1 MSFYKQISVIALFF
15 TIQILFF
22 IPNYNNLFI
31 ITLKGLVSGGLV
43 VVLFSYAFPGLLK
56 NYTKRK
62 NNLTEK
68 RNNKEKNDYKI
79 IDKKYKT
86 LLSQIQ
92 EGIISTNNNYATGIY
107 IYDQSSTE
115 YTLKSSSDDCFA
127 NTLNGQNALLSD
139 IISNNQSQ
147 IYNKKENDYNDW
159 DELIDKA
166 NWTGSESLMGFPI
179 RYQNNVIG
187 ALVVYIEH
195 FSNMNTQDQSI
206 INSLVNILN
215 QGIVDIEESEV
226 AIRSQINSNRIRDLF
241 KDFDPESDLDTFLK
255 SIKNVCRAIFKY
267 DKLTISFASDKID
280 QLKVMVV
287 DGFDEDIDFGISYDC
302 RNSILGLSFIDNK
315 TIHYTDWRKEFP
327 EMNRFDADSEDFIE
341 FSTIL
346 SSPLREDGRSIG
358 NISFERMGQYSF
370 SDKEIEMLNMLSENV
385 SKILGWI
392 DIHQELNRS
401 ASRDG
406 LTGLL
411 NHKTFLSRF
420 EKEITRSSRFDHQLG
435 LIFFDIDKFKLV
447 NDNYG
452 HLYGDYVLEEVSRI
466 ISKNVRSID
475 IVGRYGGEEF
485 SVLLVNTDINDC
497 IPLAEKIV
505 KKIEKKTYLKD
516 GIAVNLTISA
526 GMAGFPLHSDNIET
540 LIAKADKAMYQT
552 KQIGGNGVTIAE

>member
-147 IYNKKENDYNDW
+147 IYNKKENDYNGW

-166 NWTGSESLMGFPI
+166 NWTGSESLMGFPV

-287 DGFDEDIDFGISYDC
+287 DGFDEDADVGISYDC

>member
-127 NTLNGQNALLSD
+127 NTLNGQNALFSD

-147 IYNKKENDYNDW
+147 IYNKKENDYNGW

-179 RYQNNVIG
+179 RYQSNVIG

-226 AIRSQINSNRIRDLF
+226 AIRSQINSNRIKDLF
-241 KDFDPESDLDTFLK
+241 KDFDPESDLDTFFK

-287 DGFDEDIDFGISYDC
+287 DGFDEDADVGISYDC

-505 KKIEKKTYLKD
+505 KKIAKKTYLKD

>member
-127 NTLNGQNALLSD
+127 NTLNGQNALFSD
-139 IISNNQSQ
+139 IISSNHSQ
-147 IYNKKENDYNDW
+147 IYNKKENDYNGW

-179 RYQNNVIG
+179 RYQSNVIG

-287 DGFDEDIDFGISYDC
+287 DGFDEDIDVGISYDC

-505 KKIEKKTYLKD
+505 KKIAKKTYLKD

>member
-68 RNNKEKNDYKI
+68 KNNKEKNDYKI

-147 IYNKKENDYNDW
+147 IYNKKENDYNGW

-179 RYQNNVIG
+179 RYQSNVIG

-287 DGFDEDIDFGISYDC
+287 DGFDEDADVGISYDC